1 MSKLYVNP
9 YEVRRANYRLR
20 PLEAQV
26 SHVRA
31 DLRKIKGKIPLEI
44 SQKRQIRQRIGQVC
58 SDISRLERKIE
69 ELYEITG
76 SCMEQYEY
84 AELKNTENA
93 KMFY

>member
-9 YEVRRANYRLR
+9 YEVRRANYCLR

-44 SQKRQIRQRIGQVC
+44 SQKRQIRQRIGQVW
-58 SDISRLERKIE
+58 SVISRVERNIE
-69 ELYEITG
+69 VFFL
-76 SCMEQYEY
+76 
-84 AELKNTENA
+84 L
-93 KMFY
+93 

>member
-9 YEVRRANYRLR
+9 YEVRRANYCLR

-44 SQKRQIRQRIGQVC
+44 SQKRQ
-58 SDISRLERKIE
+58 RKIE